1 MSLTQTPQAERLHIA
16 LYGKRNAGKSSL
28 INALTGQPVAL
39 VSDVAGTTAD
49 PVRKAM
55 ELHPIGPVLFI
66 DTAGYDDVGELG
78 ALRVE
83 ATQETLERA
92 DVALLVLSAPPTA
105 EDLTWADAL
114 RKKKIPFLTVCNQAD
129 RWDDPL
135 SSLPDELRENAVAVS
150 ALTGD
155 GIEDLRAA
163 LVRLIPEGFQQPEL
177 TARLVQPG
185 DTVLLVMP
193 QDIQAPKGRLILP
206 QVQTIRDLLDRTC
219 TVVCTTAGG
228 LQNALSA
235 LAQPPKFI
243 ITDSQCFPQV
253 AAAKPEE
260 SLLTSFSVLFA
271 AYKGDI
277 EAFVAGSAAIDALT
291 PNSRVLIAEACT
303 HAPLEED
310 IGRVKIPALLRKR
323 VGQSL
328 QVDVVAGTGWPSD
341 LSPYDLIIH
350 CGACM
355 FNRKYVLSRLAAA
368 QAQSVPMTNYGVAIA
383 RLTGILDQVVW

>member
-16 LYGKRNAGKSSL
+16 LYGRRNAGKSSL

-66 DTAGYDDVGELG
+66 DTAGYDNVGELG
-78 ALRVE
+78 TLRVE

-92 DVALLVLSAPPTA
+92 DVALLVLAAPPTQ
-105 EDLTWADAL
+105 EDLSWAAVL
-114 RKKKIPFLTVCNQAD
+114 QKKKIPFLTVCNQAD
-129 RWDDPL
+129 RWADPL
-135 SSLPDELRENAVAVS
+135 SSLPDALRENAVVVS
-150 ALTGD
+150 ARTGE

-163 LVRLIPEGFQQPEL
+163 LVRLIPEGFQQPAL
-177 TARLVQPG
+177 TGRLVEPG

-206 QVQTIRDLLDRTC
+206 QVQTIRDLLDHTC

-228 LQNALSA
+228 LSQALST
-235 LAQPPKFI
+235 LAKPPKLI

-253 AAAKPEE
+253 AAAKPKE

-271 AYKGDI
+271 AYKGDMD
-277 EAFVAGSAAIDALT
+277 AFVSGSAAIEALT
-291 PNSRVLIAEACT
+291 PESRVLIAEACT

-323 VGQSL
+323 VGPSL
-328 QVDVVAGTGWPSD
+328 QVDVVAGADWPKD
-341 LSPYDLIIH
+341 LSSYDLIIH

-368 QAQSVPMTNYGVAIA
+368 QAQHIPMTNYGIAIA